1 MSAPS
6 SEEQLRFD
14 GRVAVVTG
22 GGRGL
27 GRAYALALAAR
38 GARVVVNDLGGSLFG
53 EGTDA
58 GPAAAVAAEIRAA
71 GGEALAN
78 DADVVSEDG
87 AASIVAAAVDA
98 WGRVDVVVNNAG
110 ILVPGALPGLGA
122 ADLRRHLDVHVVGA
136 FNVTRAAWPHLVEQ
150 GYGRVVL
157 TTSVGMFG
165 GEHLVSYA
173 TAKGACVSLGRSLA
187 DAGRAHGIRVN
198 MIAPAA
204 DTRMVTD
211 PAFRER
217 SGLRRWR
224 RSTRPTRRAGP
235 TVRRRCCSY
244 WPTSRARPPA
254 RCSAPA
260 SGASRASSGRRRPVW
275 SPISSRRTC
284 APAGRRSSTRPR
296 RSSRRRRATRSGRA
310 RPASP
315 PRGPRPRAPAG
326 TDRGSRYAVSPGCG
340 KCRIRVWV
348 SAPSTRMCWP
358 LT

>member
-217 SGLRRWR
+217 SGLPPLAPEHAPDPARGPDRAAPMLLVLAHESCPATGEVLSAGLGRFARVFWAETAGVVADLQPEDVRARWAEIVDPSLPVVPT
-224 RSTRPTRRAGP
+224 STSDAVRAREARIAAARAEAAGP
-235 TVRRRCCSY
+235 
-244 WPTSRARPPA
+244 
-254 RCSAPA
+254 
-260 SGASRASSGRRRPVW
+260 GGH
-275 SPISSRRTC
+275 
-284 APAGRRSSTRPR
+284 
-296 RSSRRRRATRSGRA
+296 
-310 RPASP
+310 
-315 PRGPRPRAPAG
+315 
-326 TDRGSRYAVSPGCG
+326 
-340 KCRIRVWV
+340 
-348 SAPSTRMCWP
+348 
-358 LT
+358 